1 MQEKIIPQNISAEQ
15 NVLCAML
22 IDNKAVGTV
31 SGILKPD
38 DFYRQAHQVIYR
50 AMLNLYGR
58 SEPVDLVT
66 VIEELRKMN
75 KLQEVGDV
83 SYITL
88 LGEVAPTAANVKFHA
103 QIVADK
109 AMQRQ
114 LIESGTVIA
123 SLGYECPDGEIRNAV
138 DSAQKQ
144 LLELTGRR
152 RGRDF
157 VPIQE
162 IVESTVD
169 RMGSMVESDEPVTGL
184 RTGFTDLDEV
194 TAGLQPSDFI
204 ILAARPSMGKTAL
217 ALNIAQNVAL
227 RGAGKDEAPKRVAF
241 FSLEMS
247 RDQLVQRM
255 ICTEADLE
263 TGELRPRREDS
274 TLKYLKQADAAES
287 QTLRAAAE
295 GIEIADELFGRLIA
309 LLEIDAHGLHG
320 ERVQLFRDLR
330 NNRARVRR
338 EAGDVLKR
346 DLLGRFA
353 VIGQRAGEH
362 LIEHNAE
369 RIEVAAGVRLKT
381 LGLLGRDIVHG
392 ADGRVGSAAAV
403 FVLKGG
409 DAEIS
414 HLGDAV
420 AVDHNVLRLNIAM
433 HDAVLMRVLER
444 LCDLRGKEERLRR
457 GELPLAGDI
466 LLERDAFDQLHD
478 DILHRERMA
487 HIVHRDDVRM
497 AEHGDGMRLGLEL
510 RLELRVGED
519 LFAQHL
525 DGDVAVEPVVER
537 FIDNGHAAGADDLE
551 KLVAVI
557 QQLADIFVLRLVHT
571 FPPDGVRRLRS
582 RL

>member
-263 TGELRPRREDS
+263 TGELRPRREEE
-274 TLKYLKQADAAES
+274 KQHALAAEGS
-287 QTLRAAAE
+287 TAEERKAGAEESKAAAE
-295 GIEIADELFGRLIA
+295 ESKASAEESKAAAEESKVSAEETQKQKQQVLDRIWMASDKLAGSSIYIDDTPGLTIQEMRGKARRLKAKGGLDLIVIDYLQLMQAPDRRTNSENRQHEVSEISRGLKALARELNVPVLA
-309 LLEIDAHGLHG
+309 LS
-320 ERVQLFRDLR
+320 QLSRSVETRQVKKPMLSDLR
-330 NNRARVRR
+330 ESGSLEQDA
-338 EAGDVLKR
+338 
-346 DLLGRFA
+346 
-353 VIGQRAGEH
+353 
-362 LIEHNAE
+362 
-369 RIEVAAGVRLKT
+369 
-381 LGLLGRDIVHG
+381 DIVMFLYREDYYKNAG
-392 ADGRVGSAAAV
+392 ASPV
-403 FVLKGG
+403 
-409 DAEIS
+409 
-414 HLGDAV
+414 HLTELIIAKHRNGPTGKVNLFFKNDCTKFIG
-420 AVDHNVLRLNIAM
+420 LN
-433 HDAVLMRVLER
+433 
-444 LCDLRGKEERLRR
+444 
-457 GELPLAGDI
+457 
-466 LLERDAFDQLHD
+466 ERDA
-478 DILHRERMA
+478 
-487 HIVHRDDVRM
+487 V
-497 AEHGDGMRLGLEL
+497 
-510 RLELRVGED
+510 
-519 LFAQHL
+519 
-525 DGDVAVEPVVER
+525 
-537 FIDNGHAAGADDLE
+537 
-551 KLVAVI
+551 
-557 QQLADIFVLRLVHT
+557 
-571 FPPDGVRRLRS
+571 
-582 RL
+582 

>member
-263 TGELRPRREDS
+263 TGELRPRREEEKQHALAAEDS
-274 TLKYLKQADAAES
+274 TAEERKAVAEES
-287 QTLRAAAE
+287 KGVTDESKAAAE
-295 GIEIADELFGRLIA
+295 ETQKQKQQVLDRIWMASDKLAGSSIYIDDTPGLTIQEMRGKARRLKAKGGLDLIVIDYLQLMQAPDRRTNSENRQHEVSEISRGLKALARELNVPVLALSQLIRSVETRQVKKPM
-309 LLEIDAHGLHG
+309 LS
-320 ERVQLFRDLR
+320 DLR
-330 NNRARVRR
+330 ESGSLEQDA
-338 EAGDVLKR
+338 
-346 DLLGRFA
+346 
-353 VIGQRAGEH
+353 
-362 LIEHNAE
+362 
-369 RIEVAAGVRLKT
+369 
-381 LGLLGRDIVHG
+381 DIVMFLYREDYYKNAG
-392 ADGRVGSAAAV
+392 ASPV
-403 FVLKGG
+403 
-409 DAEIS
+409 
-414 HLGDAV
+414 HLTELIIAKHRNGPTGKVNLFFKNDCTKFIG
-420 AVDHNVLRLNIAM
+420 LN
-433 HDAVLMRVLER
+433 
-444 LCDLRGKEERLRR
+444 
-457 GELPLAGDI
+457 
-466 LLERDAFDQLHD
+466 ERDA
-478 DILHRERMA
+478 
-487 HIVHRDDVRM
+487 V
-497 AEHGDGMRLGLEL
+497 
-510 RLELRVGED
+510 
-519 LFAQHL
+519 
-525 DGDVAVEPVVER
+525 
-537 FIDNGHAAGADDLE
+537 
-551 KLVAVI
+551 
-557 QQLADIFVLRLVHT
+557 
-571 FPPDGVRRLRS
+571 
-582 RL
+582 

>member
-263 TGELRPRREDS
+263 TGELRPRREEEKQHALAAEDS
-274 TLKYLKQADAAES
+274 TAEERKAVAEESKGVTDESKASAEETQKQKQQVLDRIWMASDKLAGSSIYIDDTPGLTIQEMRGKARRLKAKGGLDLIVIDYLQLMQAPDRRTNSENRQHEVSEISRGLKALARELNVPVLALS
-287 QTLRAAAE
+287 QLSRSVETRQVKKPMLS
-295 GIEIADELFGRLIA
+295 
-309 LLEIDAHGLHG
+309 
-320 ERVQLFRDLR
+320 DLR
-330 NNRARVRR
+330 ESGSLEQDA
-338 EAGDVLKR
+338 
-346 DLLGRFA
+346 
-353 VIGQRAGEH
+353 
-362 LIEHNAE
+362 
-369 RIEVAAGVRLKT
+369 
-381 LGLLGRDIVHG
+381 DIVMFLYREDYYKNAG
-392 ADGRVGSAAAV
+392 ASPV
-403 FVLKGG
+403 
-409 DAEIS
+409 
-414 HLGDAV
+414 HLTELIIAKHRNGPTGKVNLFFKNDCTKFIG
-420 AVDHNVLRLNIAM
+420 LN
-433 HDAVLMRVLER
+433 
-444 LCDLRGKEERLRR
+444 
-457 GELPLAGDI
+457 
-466 LLERDAFDQLHD
+466 ERDA
-478 DILHRERMA
+478 
-487 HIVHRDDVRM
+487 V
-497 AEHGDGMRLGLEL
+497 
-510 RLELRVGED
+510 
-519 LFAQHL
+519 
-525 DGDVAVEPVVER
+525 
-537 FIDNGHAAGADDLE
+537 
-551 KLVAVI
+551 
-557 QQLADIFVLRLVHT
+557 
-571 FPPDGVRRLRS
+571 
-582 RL
+582 

>member
-169 RMGSMVESDEPVTGL
+169 CLGSMVESDEPVTGL

-263 TGELRPRREDS
+263 TGELRPRRE
-274 TLKYLKQADAAES
+274 KEKQHALAAEGS
-287 QTLRAAAE
+287 TAEERKAGAEESKAAAE
-295 GIEIADELFGRLIA
+295 ETQKQKQQVLDRIWMASDKLAGSSIYIDDTPGLTIQEMRGKARRLKAKGGLDLIVIDYLQLMQAPDRRTNSENRQHEVSEISRGLKALARELNVPVLA
-309 LLEIDAHGLHG
+309 LS
-320 ERVQLFRDLR
+320 QLSRSVETRQVKKPMLSDLR
-330 NNRARVRR
+330 ESGSLEQDA
-338 EAGDVLKR
+338 
-346 DLLGRFA
+346 
-353 VIGQRAGEH
+353 
-362 LIEHNAE
+362 
-369 RIEVAAGVRLKT
+369 
-381 LGLLGRDIVHG
+381 DIVMFLYREDYYKNAG
-392 ADGRVGSAAAV
+392 ASPV
-403 FVLKGG
+403 
-409 DAEIS
+409 
-414 HLGDAV
+414 HLTELIIAKHRNGPTGKVNLFFKNDCTKFIG
-420 AVDHNVLRLNIAM
+420 LN
-433 HDAVLMRVLER
+433 
-444 LCDLRGKEERLRR
+444 
-457 GELPLAGDI
+457 
-466 LLERDAFDQLHD
+466 ERDA
-478 DILHRERMA
+478 
-487 HIVHRDDVRM
+487 V
-497 AEHGDGMRLGLEL
+497 
-510 RLELRVGED
+510 
-519 LFAQHL
+519 
-525 DGDVAVEPVVER
+525 
-537 FIDNGHAAGADDLE
+537 
-551 KLVAVI
+551 
-557 QQLADIFVLRLVHT
+557 
-571 FPPDGVRRLRS
+571 
-582 RL
+582 

>member
-263 TGELRPRREDS
+263 TGELRPRREEE
-274 TLKYLKQADAAES
+274 KQHALAAEGS
-287 QTLRAAAE
+287 TAEERKAGAEESKAAAE
-295 GIEIADELFGRLIA
+295 ESKASAEETQKQKQQVLDRIWMASDKLAGSSIYIDDTPGLTIQEMRGKARRLKAKGGLDLIVIDYLQLMQAPDRRTNSENRQHEVSEISRGLKALARELNVPVLA
-309 LLEIDAHGLHG
+309 LS
-320 ERVQLFRDLR
+320 QLSRSVETRQVKKPMLSDLR
-330 NNRARVRR
+330 ESGSLEQDA
-338 EAGDVLKR
+338 
-346 DLLGRFA
+346 
-353 VIGQRAGEH
+353 
-362 LIEHNAE
+362 
-369 RIEVAAGVRLKT
+369 
-381 LGLLGRDIVHG
+381 DIVMFLYREDYYKNAG
-392 ADGRVGSAAAV
+392 ASPV
-403 FVLKGG
+403 
-409 DAEIS
+409 
-414 HLGDAV
+414 HLTELIIAKHRNGPTGKVNLFFKNDCTKFIG
-420 AVDHNVLRLNIAM
+420 LN
-433 HDAVLMRVLER
+433 
-444 LCDLRGKEERLRR
+444 
-457 GELPLAGDI
+457 
-466 LLERDAFDQLHD
+466 ERDA
-478 DILHRERMA
+478 
-487 HIVHRDDVRM
+487 V
-497 AEHGDGMRLGLEL
+497 
-510 RLELRVGED
+510 
-519 LFAQHL
+519 
-525 DGDVAVEPVVER
+525 
-537 FIDNGHAAGADDLE
+537 
-551 KLVAVI
+551 
-557 QQLADIFVLRLVHT
+557 
-571 FPPDGVRRLRS
+571 
-582 RL
+582 